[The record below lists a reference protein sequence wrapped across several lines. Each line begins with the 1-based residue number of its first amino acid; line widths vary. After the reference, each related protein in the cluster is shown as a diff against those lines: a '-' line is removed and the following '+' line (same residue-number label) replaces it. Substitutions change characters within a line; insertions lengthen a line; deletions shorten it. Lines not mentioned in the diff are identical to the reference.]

1 MAVTSVERLVLKH
14 EGLRLTPYDDA
25 TGKHLSASAPLRGK
39 VTIGVGR
46 SLTDVGIS
54 HQEAMALLKADLQQA
69 ENKAHRYKFFD
80 GLSKPRQAVVLSMI
94 FNIGSIGSFVKFRAA
109 LNVKDYHL
117 AAEEMLDSVWSR
129 QVGRRAQELADMMRT
144 GKWPT

>member
-1 MAVTSVERLVLKH
+1 
-14 EGLRLTPYDDA
+14 
-25 TGKHLSASAPLRGK
+25 
-39 VTIGVGR
+39 
-46 SLTDVGIS
+46 
-54 HQEAMALLKADLQQA
+54 MALLKADLQQA
-69 ENKAHRYKFFD
+69 ENKAHRYKFFN

>member
-1 MAVTSVERLVLKH
+1 MAVDKIDRLILKH

-25 TGKHLSASAPLRGK
+25 TGKHLSSSEPLRGK

-46 SLTDVGIS
+46 NLTDVGIS
-54 HQEAMALLKADLQQA
+54 HHEAMELLKADIRQA

-80 GLSKPRQAVVLSMI
+80 GLSKARKAVVISMI

-109 LNVKDYHL
+109 LNVKDHDL
-117 AAEEMLDSVWSR
+117 AAKEMLDSAWSR
-129 QVGRRAQELADMMRT
+129 QFGRRAQELATMMRS
-144 GKWPT
+144 GKWEM